1 MSMQC
6 VETLITVRVFPDGKY
21 HMKFRTEGDK
31 EDIFNQDFPIP
42 MSNPWV
48 AEIIE
53 KGKEDN
59 DETVHIIISE
69 AVLSG
74 NTLFHTNINDPA
86 PLRHPIIVQKKNK
99 LFSTEYILR
108 QVFKGRHVHQ
118 KYPLMAIE
126 MQDTGNDSTGK
137 IVETEIIMY
146 CLKAGIEDIQGK
158 MAVSDLMKERIL
170 NHFRGVF
177 YKAEEEGKL
186 FGIMDD
192 SHDEKEE
199 TFVLPKQLIET
210 NFRPFLADLPQNF
223 TEACM
228 DAMIPY
234 IDEANI
240 TVNLHDDTFKFSGIL
255 PGAITHTNADSIS
268 NDTLWW
274 AFNYEHFLNDDYIIE
289 AASIVY
295 HPKKIQIAI
304 VAGALILLIGL
315 ILTFIKRKTS

>member
-1 MSMQC
+1 MSIQC

-42 MSNPWV
+42 MSSPWT

-53 KGKEDN
+53 KGKEDS

-86 PLRHPIIVQKKNK
+86 PLRHPIIVQEKNR
-99 LFSTEYILR
+99 LFSTEYFLR
-108 QVFKGRHVHQ
+108 QVFKGRQVHQ

-126 MQDTGNDSTGK
+126 MQDTGNDSTGT

-146 CLKAGIEDIQGK
+146 CLKAGIEDLQK
-158 MAVSDLMKERIL
+158 AMPVSDLLKARIL
-170 NHFRGVF
+170 NHFQGVF
-177 YKAEEEGKL
+177 FKAEEEGKL

-192 SHDEKEE
+192 NQNGKDVP
-199 TFVLPKQLIET
+199 FVLPKQLIET
-210 NFRPFLADLPQNF
+210 NFRPFLSDLPQNF

-228 DAMIPY
+228 NAMNPY
-234 IDEANI
+234 IEEANI
-240 TVNLHDDTFKFSGIL
+240 TVNLHDDTFKFSGTL

-274 AFNYEHFLNDDYIIE
+274 SFNYEHFLNDDYVIE

-295 HPKKIQIAI
+295 HPNNIQKAI
-304 VAGALILLIGL
+304 ITGALILLIGL
-315 ILTFIKRKTS
+315 ILIFKKRHTS